1 MCKICH
7 AAMSPLVEPWYEKG
21 QVKVQEA
28 NSGGQNCK
36 NDAYNCSS
44 PRNMKHGQGI
54 NADEMAQGNDSRND
68 EANSRKD
75 YDNDNV
81 FT

>member
-1 MCKICH
+1 
-7 AAMSPLVEPWYEKG
+7 MSPHIEPWDEKG
-21 QVKVQEA
+21 QIKVQQA

-36 NDAYNCSS
+36 NDAQNCSS
-44 PRNMKHGQGI
+44 PCNMKHGQGI

-68 EANSRKD
+68 EANNRKD

-81 FT
+81 FMRQI